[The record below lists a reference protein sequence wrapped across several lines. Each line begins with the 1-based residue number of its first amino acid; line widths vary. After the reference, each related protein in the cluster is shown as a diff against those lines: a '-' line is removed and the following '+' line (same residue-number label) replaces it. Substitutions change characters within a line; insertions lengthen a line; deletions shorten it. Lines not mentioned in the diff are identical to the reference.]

1 MFDIASSELLLVV
14 LVALLVIGPKDLPK
28 ALRVVGKWVGKARGV
43 AAHFRSGFDEMVRQ
57 SEIEELEKKWKAE
70 NERIMREHPAD
81 PRADVL
87 GDDAAPAAD
96 APAVATVAQPEL
108 PIDPPSAGSQGM
120 NDIDDSKMP
129 LLDHLIELRSRLL
142 WSFLAL
148 AIAFGVSLYFAR
160 PIFGFLV
167 QPLLESGQK
176 TLIYT
181 AIFEAFFVEI
191 KVAFFAAGFFS
202 FPVFATQLWRFVA
215 PGLYNKE
222 KRAFLPFLL
231 ATPVL
236 FILGASMAYYMAI
249 PVALEYLLGFG
260 GNVGGVEQQALP
272 GVDNYLNFVMKFI
285 FGFGVSFLLP
295 VLLMLLERAG
305 IVTLEQLRGARRY
318 AIVGAFAIA
327 AVLTPPDVVSQ
338 LLLAIPLCIL
348 FEMALVAIWFT
359 RRRRAKAEA
368 AEEVVT

>member
-1 MFDIASSELLLVV
+1 MSE
-14 LVALLVIGPKDLPK
+14 
-28 ALRVVGKWVGKARGV
+28 
-43 AAHFRSGFDEMVRQ
+43 
-57 SEIEELEKKWKAE
+57 
-70 NERIMREHPAD
+70 
-81 PRADVL
+81 
-87 GDDAAPAAD
+87 
-96 APAVATVAQPEL
+96 
-108 PIDPPSAGSQGM
+108 
-120 NDIDDSKMP
+120 IDDSKMP

-148 AIAFGVSLYFAR
+148 AIAFGISIYFAR
-160 PIFGFLV
+160 PILGFLV
-167 QPLLESGQK
+167 QPLLASGQDK
-176 TLIYT
+176 LIYT

-191 KVAFFAAGFFS
+191 KVAFFAAAFFS

-215 PGLYNKE
+215 PGLYAKE

-236 FILGASMAYYMAI
+236 FTIGAAMAYYLAI
-249 PVALEYLLGFG
+249 PVALNYLLGFG

-285 FGFGVSFLLP
+285 FGFGISFLLP
-295 VLLMLLERAG
+295 VLLMLLEKAG
-305 IVTLEQLRGARRY
+305 IITLAQLKGGRRY

-348 FEMALVAIWFT
+348 YELAIIAIWLT
-359 RRRRAKAEA
+359 HRGQTKTAPEVSETVAE
-368 AEEVVT
+368 

>member
-1 MFDIASSELLLVV
+1 MS
-14 LVALLVIGPKDLPK
+14 
-28 ALRVVGKWVGKARGV
+28 
-43 AAHFRSGFDEMVRQ
+43 
-57 SEIEELEKKWKAE
+57 
-70 NERIMREHPAD
+70 
-81 PRADVL
+81 DV
-87 GDDAAPAAD
+87 
-96 APAVATVAQPEL
+96 
-108 PIDPPSAGSQGM
+108 
-120 NDIDDSKMP
+120 DDSKMP

-148 AIAFGVSLYFAR
+148 AIAFGVSIYFAR

-167 QPLLESGQK
+167 QPLLASGQDK
-176 TLIYT
+176 LIYT

-191 KVAFFAAGFFS
+191 KVAFFAAAFFS

-215 PGLYNKE
+215 PGLYAKE

-231 ATPVL
+231 ATPIL
-236 FILGASMAYYMAI
+236 FTIGAAMAYYMAI
-249 PVALEYLLGFG
+249 PVALNYLLGFG

-285 FGFGVSFLLP
+285 FGFGISFLLP
-295 VLLMLLERAG
+295 VLLMLLEKAG
-305 IVTLEQLRGARRY
+305 IITLAQLKGGRRY

-348 FEMALVAIWFT
+348 YELAIIAIWLT
-359 RRRRAKAEA
+359 HRGKTKTAP
-368 AEEVVT
+368 EVSETVVE

>member
-1 MFDIASSELLLVV
+1 MS
-14 LVALLVIGPKDLPK
+14 
-28 ALRVVGKWVGKARGV
+28 
-43 AAHFRSGFDEMVRQ
+43 
-57 SEIEELEKKWKAE
+57 
-70 NERIMREHPAD
+70 
-81 PRADVL
+81 
-87 GDDAAPAAD
+87 
-96 APAVATVAQPEL
+96 
-108 PIDPPSAGSQGM
+108 
-120 NDIDDSKMP
+120 DIDDSKMP

-148 AIAFGVSLYFAR
+148 AIAFGVSIYFAR

-167 QPLLESGQK
+167 QPLLASGQDK
-176 TLIYT
+176 LIYT

-191 KVAFFAAGFFS
+191 KVAFFAAAFFS

-215 PGLYNKE
+215 PGLYAKE

-231 ATPVL
+231 ATPIL
-236 FILGASMAYYMAI
+236 FTIGAAMAYYLAI
-249 PVALEYLLGFG
+249 PVALNYLLGFG

-285 FGFGVSFLLP
+285 FGFGISFLLP
-295 VLLMLLERAG
+295 VLLMLLEKAG
-305 IVTLEQLRGARRY
+305 IITLAQLKGGRRY

-348 FEMALVAIWFT
+348 YELAIIAIWVT
-359 RRRRAKAEA
+359 HRGKAKTAP
-368 AEEVVT
+368 EVSETVVE